1 MLYDVLYFRQY
12 CPASTVFCCM
22 ARHPTSILL
31 TSSLFLFQVKQ
42 TSSAIIFEENQRL
55 YGLLGSMGLDNST
68 VQAFGFS
75 IIVLALAY
83 NLFNPTRNE
92 STRIEIEPS
101 LKDFGPQHED
111 PSESLR
117 SL

>member
-1 MLYDVLYFRQY
+1 
-12 CPASTVFCCM
+12 
-22 ARHPTSILL
+22 
-31 TSSLFLFQVKQ
+31 
-42 TSSAIIFEENQRL
+42 
-55 YGLLGSMGLDNST
+55 MGLDNST

-101 LKDFGPQHED
+101 LKDFGPQDED

-117 SL
+117 SF

>member
-1 MLYDVLYFRQY
+1 M
-12 CPASTVFCCM
+12 FCCV
-22 ARHPTSILL
+22 AHDILHQFCSRRH
-31 TSSLFLFQVKQ
+31 FLFQVKQ
-42 TSSAIIFEENQRL
+42 TSSAIIFEENQQL

-101 LKDFGPQHED
+101 LKDFGPQDED

>member
-1 MLYDVLYFRQY
+1 
-12 CPASTVFCCM
+12 
-22 ARHPTSILL
+22 
-31 TSSLFLFQVKQ
+31 
-42 TSSAIIFEENQRL
+42 
-55 YGLLGSMGLDNST
+55 MGLDNST

-101 LKDFGPQHED
+101 LKDFGPQDED
-111 PSESLR
+111 PSESWR
-117 SL
+117 SF